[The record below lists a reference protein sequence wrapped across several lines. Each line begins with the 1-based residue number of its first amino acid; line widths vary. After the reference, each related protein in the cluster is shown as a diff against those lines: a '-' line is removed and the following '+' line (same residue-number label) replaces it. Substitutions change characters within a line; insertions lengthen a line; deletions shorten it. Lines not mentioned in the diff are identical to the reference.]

1 MARIQWEHGALDV
14 QRIVLDELTPHWMR
28 STLQGLA
35 MTLGLGFAGRN
46 VTPKAGDLWIGRVP
60 EKGWGG
66 TPSQI
71 GWVRGDGVYRVI
83 TQLRQADP
91 IYAIEAQFDAPARV

>member
-1 MARIQWEHGALDV
+1 
-14 QRIVLDELTPHWMR
+14 
-28 STLQGLA
+28 
-35 MTLGLGFAGRN
+35 LGFAGRN